1 MAAESAGGPPES
13 GGRIDGLRRIVRS
26 VAWLLRASL
35 IAASA
40 VMLACIVIQVVMR
53 YVFGQT
59 PSWSEE
65 VAILM
70 FAWITLGGL
79 ALGIHEGFH
88 VRLTLALDPLPRVGR
103 LWAERGID
111 LIAGV
116 FGACLVWSGLRFVDF
131 TRGSVSAAIAYPI
144 ELLHGMAPF
153 AGALVCLFTL
163 ERVVAGAAGGSV
175 AAGRGGARPAG
186 ATPPP

>member
-1 MAAESAGGPPES
+1 MATESAGEAA
-13 GGRIDGLRRIVRS
+13 IEGLRRIVRA

-35 IAASA
+35 IAAAS

-53 YVFGQT
+53 YVFGRT

-79 ALGIHEGFH
+79 ALGVHEGFH
-88 VRLTLALDPLPRVGR
+88 VRLTLAVDSLPRAAR

-116 FGACLVWSGLRFVDF
+116 FGACLVWSGLRFVEF

-144 ELLHGMAPF
+144 ELLHGMAPIS
-153 AGALVCLFTL
+153 GALVCLFVL
-163 ERVVAGAAGGSV
+163 GRVVAGPPG
-175 AAGRGGARPAG
+175 AG
-186 ATPPP
+186 AAEASPAP

>member
-1 MAAESAGGPPES
+1 MAKEQPGGLAIE
-13 GGRIDGLRRIVRS
+13 GIRRIVRA

-35 IAASA
+35 IAAAA
-40 VMLACIVIQVVMR
+40 VMLACITTQVVMR

-70 FAWITLGGL
+70 FAWTTLGGL

-88 VRLTLALDPLPRVGR
+88 VRLTVALGPLPGAARV
-103 LWAERGID
+103 WAERGID
-111 LIAGV
+111 LIAAV
-116 FGACLVWSGLRFVDF
+116 FGACLVWSGLRFVEF

-144 ELLHGMAPF
+144 EMLHGMAPI
-153 AGALVCLFTL
+153 AGALVCLFAVV
-163 ERVVAGAAGGSV
+163 RAVAGAAG
-175 AAGRGGARPAG
+175 AGQAG
-186 ATPPP
+186 ASPPP

>member
-1 MAAESAGGPPES
+1 MATAS
-13 GGRIDGLRRIVRS
+13 GGGRPAIEGGIEGLRRIVGA

-35 IAASA
+35 IAAA
-40 VMLACIVIQVVMR
+40 ALMLACIAIQVVMR
-53 YVFGQT
+53 YVFGRT

-88 VRLTLALDPLPRVGR
+88 VRLTLALDPLPRAGR
-103 LWAERGID
+103 AWAERGID
-111 LIAGV
+111 LIALV
-116 FGACLVWSGLRFVDF
+116 FGASLVWSGLRFVEF
-131 TRGSVSAAIAYPI
+131 TQGSVSAAIAYPI

-153 AGALVCLFTL
+153 AGALVCLFAV
-163 ERVVAGAAGGSV
+163 ERVVAGAAGGRV
-175 AAGRGGARPAG
+175 PAG
-186 ATPPP
+186 AAGAAQAGTPPPP

>member
-1 MAAESAGGPPES
+1 MANESS
-13 GGRIDGLRRIVRS
+13 GGAAIESIRRIVRA

-35 IAASA
+35 IAAAA
-40 VMLACIVIQVVMR
+40 VMLACIAIQVVMR

-70 FAWITLGGL
+70 FAWTTLGGL

-88 VRLTLALDPLPRVGR
+88 VRLTVALDALPVAGRV
-103 LWAERGID
+103 WAERGID
-111 LIAGV
+111 LIAAVVGI
-116 FGACLVWSGLRFVDF
+116 CLFWSGLRFVEF

-144 ELLHGMAPF
+144 EILHGMAPI
-153 AGALVCLFTL
+153 AGALVFLFAVM
-163 ERVVAGAAGGSV
+163 RAVAGAEQAE
-175 AAGRGGARPAG
+175 A
-186 ATPPP
+186 PPPT

>member
-1 MAAESAGGPPES
+1 MATEPAGGGTME
-13 GGRIDGLRRIVRS
+13 GLRRTVRG

-35 IAASA
+35 IAAAA
-40 VMLACIVIQVVMR
+40 VMLACITIQVVMR

-88 VRLTLALDPLPRVGR
+88 VRLTLALDALPYAGR
-103 LWAERGID
+103 AWAERGID
-111 LIAGV
+111 LIAFV
-116 FGACLVWSGLRFVDF
+116 FGACLLWSGLRFVEF

-144 ELLHGMAPF
+144 ELLHGMAPV
-153 AGALVCLFTL
+153 AGALVCLFAVA
-163 ERVVAGAAGGSV
+163 RVMAGAADTPQQ
-175 AAGRGGARPAG
+175 AG
-186 ATPPP
+186 TPPPP

>member
-1 MAAESAGGPPES
+1 MATESAGGAAIE
-13 GGRIDGLRRIVRS
+13 GLRRTVRA

-35 IAASA
+35 IAAA
-40 VMLACIVIQVVMR
+40 ALMLACIAIQVVMR
-53 YVFGQT
+53 YVFGRT

-88 VRLTLALDPLPRVGR
+88 VRLTLALDALRGR
-103 LWAERGID
+103 GRAWAERGID
-111 LIAGV
+111 LIALV
-116 FGACLVWSGLRFVDF
+116 FGACLLWSGLRFVEF
-131 TRGSVSAAIAYPI
+131 TQGSVSAAIAYPI

-153 AGALVCLFTL
+153 AGALVCLFAAD
-163 ERVVAGAAGGSV
+163 RVVAGAAGGRVV
-175 AAGRGGARPAG
+175 AGARQQAG
-186 ATPPP
+186 APPPP

>member
-1 MAAESAGGPPES
+1 MATEPAGGRPAIE
-13 GGRIDGLRRIVRS
+13 GLRRIVRA

-35 IAASA
+35 IAAA
-40 VMLACIVIQVVMR
+40 ALMLACIAIQVVMR
-53 YVFGQT
+53 YVFGRT

-88 VRLTLALDPLPRVGR
+88 VRMTLALDPLSRAGR
-103 LWAERGID
+103 AWAERGID
-111 LIAGV
+111 LIALV
-116 FGACLVWSGLRFVDF
+116 FGACLVWSGLRFVEF

-153 AGALVCLFTL
+153 AGALACLFAL
-163 ERVVAGAAGGSV
+163 ARVVAGPADAGQ
-175 AAGRGGARPAG
+175 AG
-186 ATPPP
+186 APTPP